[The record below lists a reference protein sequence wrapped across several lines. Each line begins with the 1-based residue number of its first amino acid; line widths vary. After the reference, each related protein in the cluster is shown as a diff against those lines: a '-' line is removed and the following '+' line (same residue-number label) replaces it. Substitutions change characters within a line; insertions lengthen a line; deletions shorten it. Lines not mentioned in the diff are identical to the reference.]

1 MSYSPHPALDNDA
14 SGVLLVN
21 LGTPDAPTKSAL
33 RQYLKEF
40 LSDPRVVEA
49 PRWLWNLAL
58 YGVILNIRP
67 ARSARAYEK
76 VWTEAGSPL
85 QTVSVAQAAALQDQL
100 GETAQVEL
108 AMRYGNPSIA
118 SALGRLRDKGVT
130 RLVVLPLY
138 PQYSGSTTGS
148 VFDAVADEL
157 KAWRWTPALHFINEY
172 YQQASYIGAMAASIE
187 QARAANGSAQKL
199 VYSFHGIPQRYVDN
213 GDPYQRQC
221 ELTAQAISD
230 RLGLGEDEWVLLF
243 QSRFGREQWLQP
255 YADKTLEKMPGQGVR
270 SVDVVCPGFSADCLE
285 TLEEVNMENREIFLK
300 AGGESYQY
308 IPCLNDRQD
317 HIEMMAQ
324 LVKPYL
330 PDQ

>member
-1 MSYSPHPALDNDA
+1 MNYLSHPQLDSDA
-14 SGVLLVN
+14 TGVLLVN
-21 LGTPDAPTKSAL
+21 LGTPDAPTKPAL

-49 PRWLWNLAL
+49 PRWLWGLAL

-67 ARSARAYEK
+67 ARSAKAYQK
-76 VWTEAGSPL
+76 VWTDEGSPL
-85 QTVSVAQAAALQDQL
+85 QSISAAQAAALQ
-100 GETAQVEL
+100 AQIGSEKLHVEL
-108 AMRYGNPSIA
+108 AMRYCNPSIHD
-118 SALGRLRDKGVT
+118 ALNRLRGKGVT

-157 KAWRWTPALHFINEY
+157 KTWRWTPELHFINEY
-172 YQQASYIGAMAASIE
+172 HRDASYIDAMAASIE
-187 QARAANGSAQKL
+187 EARAANGPARKL
-199 VYSFHGIPQRYVDN
+199 VYSFHGIPKRYVDS

-221 ELTAQAISD
+221 EQTAQAISA
-230 RLGLGEDEWVLLF
+230 RLGLSEDEWVLLF
-243 QSRFGREQWLQP
+243 QSRFGREEWLQP
-255 YADKTLEKMPGQGVR
+255 YADKTLQKMPGQGVK

-285 TLEEVNMENREIFLK
+285 TLEEVNMENREIFLH

-317 HIEMMAQ
+317 HIEMMAG
-324 LVKPYL
+324 LVSGKV
-330 PDQ
+330 